1 MSEYMFHL
9 ILMQENTDERKT
21 VFFNIL
27 RCYVFE
33 TTYMNI
39 NICTFANIFI
49 FVNFSVELF
58 KNHFPISLDK

>member
-27 RCYVFE
+27 RCYVLE

-39 NICTFANIFI
+39 NIRTFANIFI

>member
-1 MSEYMFHL
+1 MSEYMFQL
-9 ILMQENTDERKT
+9 ILMQENTGERKA
-21 VFFNIL
+21 VFLNIL

-39 NICTFANIFI
+39 NIRTFANIFI
-49 FVNFSVELF
+49 FVNLSVELF

>member
-9 ILMQENTDERKT
+9 ILMQENTDERKA
-21 VFFNIL
+21 VFLNNL

-39 NICTFANIFI
+39 NIRTFANIFI

-58 KNHFPISLDK
+58 KNHFPISLDQ

>member
-9 ILMQENTDERKT
+9 ILMQENTDERKA
-21 VFFNIL
+21 VFLNIL

-39 NICTFANIFI
+39 NIRTFANIFI
-49 FVNFSVELF
+49 FVNLSVELF

>member
-9 ILMQENTDERKT
+9 ILMQENTDERKA
-21 VFFNIL
+21 VFLNIL
-27 RCYVFE
+27 HCYVFE

-39 NICTFANIFI
+39 NIRTFANIFI
-49 FVNFSVELF
+49 FVNFSFELF

>member
-1 MSEYMFHL
+1 MLEYMFHL

-39 NICTFANIFI
+39 NIRTFANIFI